1 VRGLTVA
8 AESVFGAKLCYCPR
22 MGTNQPKSSRTQP
35 RVPDAELCAKWMP
48 RARATCGRK
57 TLHKGECRTAA
68 ALADSRQRKTDRRLG
83 TRGADAPATRQ
94 RWHKAHRLRR
104 YNITQHQLDR
114 LLEAQEFACGM
125 CLEPFGE
132 NRAIF
137 IDHDHACCQE
147 EKRSCGRCIRGLLCL
162 DCNTTLGK
170 IERKLHLAQAYLAS
184 PPAQLALAGGVAA

>member
-1 VRGLTVA
+1 METKLALWVPEIARRPIAFAQVREDPILDQWVVERLNAKAEILLVA
-8 AESVFGAKLCYCPR
+8 SGGC
-22 MGTNQPKSSRTQP
+22 
-35 RVPDAELCAKWMP
+35 
-48 RARATCGRK
+48 
-57 TLHKGECRTAA
+57 TAA